1 MVKTESQTT
10 FAKRRKLTYADPAS
24 VNRNSPV
31 TGKELAVSPLNT
43 FAVLKPQQHGKNK
56 PRNIA
61 LEAILGFSIASAVI
75 AGVMVAVPWLV
86 TDAQDHAAKY
96 KLSDIAFLEA
106 ANSKES
112 YLPLSELKSRRTL
125 AGDKLESKGISI
137 QLRKDPTHP
146 NIAVGYTATVVSES
160 GKHFQ
165 INENPSSFDD
175 IKEVKSGK

>member
-24 VNRNSPV
+24 VSRNSSA

-61 LEAILGFSIASAVI
+61 LEAILGLSIASAVI
-75 AGVMVAVPWLV
+75 AGVIVAVPWLV

-96 KLSDIAFLEA
+96 KLSDVAFLEA
-106 ANSKES
+106 VNSEES
-112 YLPLSELKSRRTL
+112 YLPLSELKSKRTL
-125 AGDKLESKGISI
+125 AGDKLDSKGISI
-137 QLRKDPTHP
+137 QLRKDSNDPAV
-146 NIAVGYTATVVSES
+146 AVGYTATVVSES
-160 GKHFQ
+160 GKRFR
-165 INENPSSFDD
+165 INENHSSFDD
-175 IKEVKSGK
+175 IKEVKK